1 MTQGCRPEI
10 ISFDGFTLRPE
21 TGELWKEGTKLRLQ
35 QKPRLILEALLQ
47 KPGEL
52 VTREEL
58 RKILWAD
65 GTFVDYESGL
75 NTAVNRLR
83 MALRDSAD
91 KPLYIETLPR
101 LGYRFIW
108 PIAVPPVES
117 TPPASVPA
125 PPRKSNRMKLIV
137 AALLL
142 ALLALIW
149 GAWGRVEL
157 LSDHL
162 HLKAYHQHAA
172 PATAVPVMTHED

>member
-1 MTQGCRPEI
+1 MTQDCRPEM

-21 TGELWKEGTKLRLQ
+21 TGELWKDGTKLRLQ

-47 KPGEL
+47 QPGEL

-83 MALRDSAD
+83 MALGDSAD

-108 PIAVPPVES
+108 PLHVAPVDLPP
-117 TPPASVPA
+117 PPAE
-125 PPRKSNRMKLIV
+125 PRKSSRVKLIL
-137 AALLL
+137 AALGL
-142 ALLALIW
+142 ALLAFIW
-149 GAWGRVEL
+149 GNWGRTDF
-157 LSDHL
+157 LSGPL
-162 HLKAYHQHAA
+162 HLQPYPHHAT
-172 PATAVPVMTHED
+172 PATTVPVITQED